1 MSISIH
7 TVDARGHIM
16 LETMR
21 DYFGATPKVMFR
33 EIQSMVNTTVDVL
46 KDKGLKFQELR
57 TALVPRTDRFESG
70 FIFDTQDIES
80 SWYGLEVM
88 KQFVIPPKNNRVFK

>member
-16 LETMR
+16 LETIR
-21 DYFGATPKVMFR
+21 DYFGATPEVMFR
-33 EIQSMVNTTVDVL
+33 EIQGMVNTTVDIL
-46 KDKGLKFQELR
+46 KDKGIKYQKLR
-57 TALVPRTDRFESG
+57 AVLVPRAARFEAG

-80 SWYGLEVM
+80 NWYGLEVM
-88 KQFVIPPKNNRVFK
+88 KQLLPLQDIKSN